1 MVREFHDDAGAT
13 RGRNWGYDSRARF
26 IEGDLYR
33 ANYDAI
39 RWGSDGDD
47 VPADDCNEI
56 ASSDLDGLVAG
67 DSVGLG
73 RRAG

>member
-26 IEGDLYR
+26 TEGDLYR

-39 RWGSDGDD
+39 RWGSGVVD
-47 VPADDCNEI
+47 E
-56 ASSDLDGLVAG
+56 SSVMEVLHVQRCLVCEPE
-67 DSVGLG
+67 
-73 RRAG
+73 